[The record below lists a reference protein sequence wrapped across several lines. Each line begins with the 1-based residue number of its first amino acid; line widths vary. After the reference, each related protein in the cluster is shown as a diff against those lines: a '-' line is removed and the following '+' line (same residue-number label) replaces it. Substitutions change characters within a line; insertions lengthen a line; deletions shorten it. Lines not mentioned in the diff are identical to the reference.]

1 MHSFEGGFSMSHRL
15 HLPQHQLPQVLL
27 PPAPGVRRCSR
38 RREAP
43 ICTATPLSAPPRGT
57 EQQLSPQAPPPQSE
71 PSTAAG
77 SASSS
82 GQPPKAKDWSA
93 RLLSVA
99 NKRRQ
104 ETKGPAPDI
113 FAGSGRKQQKLR
125 GPDGLVPE
133 ELAEEGEVPEGGR
146 RKRLPAEMRC
156 FDTARIYIKAGNGG
170 DGCVAFRRE
179 KFVDNGGPAGGNG
192 GRGGNVWAV
201 ADEQLNSLFGF
212 RSKVGDRAL
221 LLVGGRPGRG
231 NESFKTH
238 QNNAPAFAE
247 SGEEGGEAWVDLELK
262 LVADVGIIG
271 VPNAG
276 KSTLLSVISAARP
289 KIANYPFTTL
299 VPNLGVCAQDFKTTV
314 FADVPGLLEGAHE
327 GLGLGHEFLRHVSRC
342 RALVH
347 IIDGSSPDPVGDWG
361 AINLELELFNPAI
374 KDKPQVIAYN
384 KIDLPDSGEFWE
396 DVREELVAKGVDPN
410 SIFPMSAATGQGIS
424 ELVRAVRGLLDA
436 MGPAK
441 VEAETDA
448 LNLTRVP
455 PRRDARLDDYT
466 IEVEEVPGKSTGP
479 QARPPRVYYVDGEAF
494 AKFAQ
499 MTNWSYWEAV
509 RRFQR
514 VLEVSGVNASL
525 KSRGIQEG
533 DTVVIGDTDFEWSDD
548 QSEGAMYDAW
558 EADMRARGQARQGAA
573 KWPRGPPLKRS

>member
-1 MHSFEGGFSMSHRL
+1 
-15 HLPQHQLPQVLL
+15 
-27 PPAPGVRRCSR
+27 
-38 RREAP
+38 
-43 ICTATPLSAPPRGT
+43 
-57 EQQLSPQAPPPQSE
+57 
-71 PSTAAG
+71 
-77 SASSS
+77 
-82 GQPPKAKDWSA
+82 
-93 RLLSVA
+93 VA

-113 FAGSGRKQQKLR
+113 FAGSGSGKKQQKLR

-133 ELAEEGEVPEGGR
+133 ELPEEGEMQGGEG

-201 ADEQLNSLFGF
+201 ADEQLNSLFSF
-212 RSKVGDRAL
+212 RSQIHWRAQNGTAGQGRSLTGADAQDLFIPVPPGTIIRRKDAGEDDPPLAELLNAGDRAL

-347 IIDGSSPDPVGDWG
+347 IIDGSSPDPVGDWE

-396 DVREELVAKGVDPN
+396 DVREELVAKGADPAG
-410 SIFPMSAATGQGIS
+410 IFPMSAATGQGVT
-424 ELVRAVRGLLDA
+424 ELVRAVRSLLDA

-455 PRRDARLDDYT
+455 PRRDARLDDFT